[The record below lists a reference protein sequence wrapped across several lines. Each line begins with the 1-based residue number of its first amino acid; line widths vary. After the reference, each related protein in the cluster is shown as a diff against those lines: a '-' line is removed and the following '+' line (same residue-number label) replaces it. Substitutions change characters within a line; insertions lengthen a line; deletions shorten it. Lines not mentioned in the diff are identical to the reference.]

1 MEQLVI
7 LVIIA
12 LVSLVNW
19 LMQKAS
25 EKRKAKGE
33 RKVERQEAKR
43 SSRRNIY
50 TQGPPEPAPRGPA
63 PAKGGKD
70 PFKELMDALGLPPDE
85 EPPEPSF
92 FPEDAEFIPHGTE
105 PEPPPLPEPSVKQV
119 PRASAWK
126 PPATPRRPDR
136 KTMQLAS
143 AFAAGE
149 TPGET
154 PYRGQTL
161 RGLLEGRDMQRKA
174 VVVAEILGTPRG
186 LAPPSALRTC
196 GHL

>member
-19 LMQKAS
+19 LMQKSA

-43 SSRRNIY
+43 TSRRNIY
-50 TQGPPEPAPRGPA
+50 TQGPPEPVPRGPA

-70 PFKELMDALGLPPDE
+70 PFQELMDALGLPSDE

-92 FPEDAEFIPHGTE
+92 FPEDAEFIPHGSE
-105 PEPPPLPEPSVKQV
+105 PEPPPLPEPPPV
-119 PRASAWK
+119 AAWK
-126 PPATPRRPDR
+126 PPAAPRRPDR

-149 TPGET
+149 DPGEA

-161 RGLLEGRDMQRKA
+161 RALLAGRDMQRKA
-174 VVVAEILGTPRG
+174 VVLAEILGTPRG
-186 LAPPSALRTC
+186 LAPKEALMTQ